1 MVIISVEATATGA
14 VEMKLLAKFN
24 LILLVVF
31 GAGGVIIGEL
41 AHTFLINNAR
51 REVLAQGD
59 LMMTSN
65 GAVRDYT
72 AEDLKP
78 LLDQNPLHKVR
89 FIAETIPFYAAT
101 TTFNIVRKSYPDFS
115 YKEAALNPTNPED
128 RANDWEADVI
138 QEFRDHPEQLRVV
151 GERETPSGPALYI
164 AHPIKV
170 DAQCL
175 ECHSTPSAAPRAM
188 LAVYGS
194 AHGFDWKPNEI
205 IGAQIISVPLSVP
218 LAIANQAFR
227 SLLIVLVL
235 TLFAAMGALDA
246 GVYWFV
252 IRPLRIV
259 SESGDRISRGDKNV
273 PTLVVSGKDEIASVT
288 ASFNRMQVSLSKALA
303 MLQEE

>member
-1 MVIISVEATATGA
+1 
-14 VEMKLLAKFN
+14 MKLLAKFN

-31 GAGGVIIGEL
+31 GAGGIVIGEL
-41 AHTFLINNAR
+41 AYTFLIDNAR

-72 AEDLKP
+72 ADDLKP
-78 LLDQNPLHKVR
+78 LLEQNPRHKVR
-89 FIAETIPFYAAT
+89 FLAETIPFYAAT

-128 RANDWEADVI
+128 RASDWEADVI
-138 QEFRDHPEQLRVV
+138 HELRDHPEQLRFV
-151 GERETPSGPALYI
+151 GQRRTPAGPALFI

-170 DAQCL
+170 ATPCL

-205 IGAQIISVPLSVP
+205 VGAQIISVPLSVP
-218 LAIANQAFR
+218 LAIANRAFR

-235 TLFAAMGALDA
+235 TLLVAIGALDA

-252 IRPLRIV
+252 IRPLRVV

-273 PTLVVSGKDEIASVT
+273 PPLVVSGKDEIASVT